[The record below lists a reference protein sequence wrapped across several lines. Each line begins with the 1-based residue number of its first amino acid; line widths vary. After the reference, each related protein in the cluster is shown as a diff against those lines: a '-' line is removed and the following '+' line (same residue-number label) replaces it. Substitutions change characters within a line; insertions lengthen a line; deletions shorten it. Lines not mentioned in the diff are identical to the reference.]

1 MSPNQTSPAKEQS
14 YLRNVSSKKVAVTET
29 IAIPAGAAGVVVDFD
44 VTTRPIASL
53 SGADLGGVGNTSFVL
68 TSTAFTTLVNPKED
82 TALANGEYYLDHLTG
97 KGRGKKADT
106 STSATAAFGVYALQ
120 TISQDSDDETVGADA
135 ASNTSNRSATSA
147 RISGFNGT
155 TWDRIRTAVTTISS
169 TLTGFLNTLPWAIY
183 NTTPTVRT
191 NGQGGPLQSNA
202 NGDLNSTLNT
212 YLRGEDPTFNVL
224 KTQTR
229 GTYTVPL
236 TASALVFTGPG
247 QLMGFIINSC
257 AAGATLKIWDN
268 TSAATTVVCDT
279 MTFTAAEAQGPKVV
293 MFPAAIQLN
302 TGCYFTIAVAAMSV
316 TPIWNQS

>member
-1 MSPNQTSPAKEQS
+1 MLKDDDSVLDLSALLAKLDTITS
-14 YLRNVSSKKVAVTET
+14 AVTG
-29 IAIPAGAAGVVVDFD
+29 I
-44 VTTRPIASL
+44 
-53 SGADLGGVGNTSFVL
+53 
-68 TSTAFTTLVNPKED
+68 LVNATVQTGDIEIGAVELKNATTD
-82 TALANGEYYLDHLTG
+82 DRAKVGTA
-97 KGRGKKADT
+97 
-106 STSATAAFGVYALQ
+106 
-120 TISQDSDDETVGADA
+120 GADA
-135 ASNTSNRSATSA
+135 VSNSQNQLEVGSRM
-147 RISGFNGT
+147 SGFNGT

-224 KTQTR
+224 KTQVR

-236 TASALVFTGPG
+236 TASGLVFTGPG
-247 QLMGFIINSC
+247 QLLGFIVNSC
-257 AAGATLKIWDN
+257 AATATLKIWDN
-268 TSAATTVVCDT
+268 TSAATTVVMDT
-279 MTFTAAEAQGPKVV
+279 MTFTLAEAQGPKVF
-293 MFPAAIQLN
+293 MLPAAVQLN